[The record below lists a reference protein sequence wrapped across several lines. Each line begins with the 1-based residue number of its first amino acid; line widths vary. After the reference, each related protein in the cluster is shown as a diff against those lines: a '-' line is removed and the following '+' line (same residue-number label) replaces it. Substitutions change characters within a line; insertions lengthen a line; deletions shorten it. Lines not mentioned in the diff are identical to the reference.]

1 MAILKMQAS
10 ELFTGL
16 DARLAARENK
26 HTGPTAGISRGYI
39 QSNVIVLPSRYAN
52 DFRALCGRNPV
63 PCPLIAESTTTG
75 SFSSIKSCIRGLEDK
90 DVISTGCDLRTD
102 IPRYMVYKDSELVAS
117 HVTDVKDHW
126 TDDHVAFLIGC
137 VSDVAVARWAE
148 RHPEYEPKAD
158 ESVQIKCD
166 RKRPCSRCIKAGT
179 ECVLQGTGEKQRP
192 VSKSYVQALEGQ
204 ISALEQVIR
213 KLAIADSTERDEILL
228 ELSLSSAPEDGAP
241 LDKKPQ
247 PNPTGDHGVAVARLR
262 AGQLRRPRDGNAAQ
276 FFGGTSSFQ
285 IHFSRDE
292 TQTTPRTSANSDGTM
307 VQADYQ
313 VNSMLEITD
322 LALEESSSSGSGS
335 FQYAPHDQTSQTLM
349 AAFFTEQYQYNMVVY
364 REYFLRDYDVGSGR
378 YYSDLL
384 LYSMCSL
391 SALLY
396 DDFFKLSDVFSGQ
409 AQALLFATLDKPDL
423 TTLQALILLGH
434 REIAVGQTS
443 KGWLFC
449 GMAFRLAHEMGLHL
463 DPSNW
468 DASTSSFRDREIL
481 RRVYWGIFIA
491 DKQLSLYFGRPPALY
506 PSESDVRNTIRL
518 QYPHDWQNLLETYIC
533 RGATV
538 PEYENGVALVGSF
551 IYQAEL
557 CKIIH
562 VMIADLFENR
572 RGDVDPAIAAAK
584 SRKIHVSLTKWLASL
599 PGTLHWNQWTVGQ
612 VPSPVLHLQSLPL
625 DFAQTLSTA
634 TGAVM
639 MKRFFQK
646 SSWDDPEI
654 ERSLSLLTEAMD
666 EIQNSLPCV
675 KEIRDCVSVARQC
688 RETTLPPDVPLNAP
702 DLMNGLELGGADAT
716 TGPLTSFDDELGTLI
731 TDEFL
736 SAQLQ
741 VQDGSGFDFEP
752 FDFNNPPE
760 GTIDSRQ

>member
-1 MAILKMQAS
+1 MEATPIG
-10 ELFTGL
+10 E
-16 DARLAARENK
+16 
-26 HTGPTAGISRGYI
+26 
-39 QSNVIVLPSRYAN
+39 
-52 DFRALCGRNPV
+52 
-63 PCPLIAESTTTG
+63 
-75 SFSSIKSCIRGLEDK
+75 SIKTSC
-90 DVISTGCDLRTD
+90 
-102 IPRYMVYKDSELVAS
+102 
-117 HVTDVKDHW
+117 
-126 TDDHVAFLIGC
+126 
-137 VSDVAVARWAE
+137 E
-148 RHPEYEPKAD
+148 RCRRRK
-158 ESVQIKCD
+158 IKCD

-204 ISALEQVIR
+204 ISALEHVIR

-247 PNPTGDHGVAVARLR
+247 PTPTGDHGVAVARLR

-292 TQTTPRTSANSDGTM
+292 TQTDPRTSANSDGTM

-468 DASTSSFRDREIL
+468 DASTSSVRDREIL

-612 VPSPVLHLQSLPL
+612 VPSPVLHLHMLFHTVMIILHRPPSNMFEKPGISESEDVEICYESLQAILRLMRSYSRYYRYRSLPL